1 MLKLILEKIN
11 KKNLFKRGIGITSS
25 PPLNNCLD
33 FLIKNNTN
41 KKYLSIR
48 NKIKQFYIDQ
58 EIIWT
63 TSATESLKIIIKSL
77 NNKKGRLP
85 LLCFPSYFCNEV
97 LESIETICTIKFYD
111 STNPLISIKNELET
125 NKFDAIILCNYFGEI
140 DNTLINNNLKQ
151 IFNGTLIYDNAHLL
165 VPNFKPN
172 DKNEFIIMSL
182 YKHYP
187 IREGGCLIYNKNTSL
202 SINNYDI
209 YSFPKLL
216 FININNILLDIL
228 FIFKKLIQK
237 YFPYISRLKIISKDP
252 FLNFNKK
259 NKKHDT
265 RIRKISLISKLII
278 QSPICNYIEIVKSN
292 KNSRD
297 LIIKLLVWA
306 GISNSDLISKE
317 YGVEINIK
325 EKYIPILK
333 KLNVAGLPIIRWPQL
348 NINLRQNISY
358 LENTVSLWHKKMYV
372 ICNASIDQRKCEIIK
387 KNIVLN
393 LTLNKK
399 IEFLEVSN
407 SEYKDINYLLD
418 YSSYLQSESYV
429 KAYSKKYIFYKIK
442 FGEEIIGKFAI
453 AKKNIYGVDIYVI
466 NRIKLEKISNFLSDL
481 EIEVIYKELNNFF
494 KIKLRNGLRK
504 ILLVLLTIEKNH
516 FDNFLIN
523 NLKFLFRLNGYNT
536 GIIDLRKG
544 EEEIKQNMKGR
555 WRNAL
560 KNGLKLGLKI
570 KINQD
575 KKNIYHIFNLYE
587 FEKKKK
593 NYKGINS
600 SLLKNWYD
608 NSLES
613 NTKLIAFKAYENKEG
628 KDIFLGSIVIC
639 IYEVTATYLIAVNNN
654 EKRIKYVSNILLWE
668 SIKFARK
675 HGCLFFDLGGIDK
688 IKTPG
693 IASFKL
699 GLNPNLHKDSDL
711 SITLI

>member
-1 MLKLILEKIN
+1 
-11 KKNLFKRGIGITSS
+11 
-25 PPLNNCLD
+25 
-33 FLIKNNTN
+33 
-41 KKYLSIR
+41 
-48 NKIKQFYIDQ
+48 
-58 EIIWT
+58 
-63 TSATESLKIIIKSL
+63 
-77 NNKKGRLP
+77 
-85 LLCFPSYFCNEV
+85 
-97 LESIETICTIKFYD
+97 
-111 STNPLISIKNELET
+111 
-125 NKFDAIILCNYFGEI
+125 
-140 DNTLINNNLKQ
+140 
-151 IFNGTLIYDNAHLL
+151 
-165 VPNFKPN
+165 
-172 DKNEFIIMSL
+172 
-182 YKHYP
+182 
-187 IREGGCLIYNKNTSL
+187 
-202 SINNYDI
+202 
-209 YSFPKLL
+209 
-216 FININNILLDIL
+216 
-228 FIFKKLIQK
+228 
-237 YFPYISRLKIISKDP
+237 
-252 FLNFNKK
+252 
-259 NKKHDT
+259 
-265 RIRKISLISKLII
+265 
-278 QSPICNYIEIVKSN
+278 
-292 KNSRD
+292 
-297 LIIKLLVWA
+297 
-306 GISNSDLISKE
+306 
-317 YGVEINIK
+317 
-325 EKYIPILK
+325 
-333 KLNVAGLPIIRWPQL
+333 
-348 NINLRQNISY
+348 
-358 LENTVSLWHKKMYV
+358 
-372 ICNASIDQRKCEIIK
+372 
-387 KNIVLN
+387 
-393 LTLNKK
+393 
-399 IEFLEVSN
+399 
-407 SEYKDINYLLD
+407 
-418 YSSYLQSESYV
+418 
-429 KAYSKKYIFYKIK
+429 
-442 FGEEIIGKFAI
+442 
-453 AKKNIYGVDIYVI
+453 
-466 NRIKLEKISNFLSDL
+466 
-481 EIEVIYKELNNFF
+481 LNNFF